1 MKQFKFTMQKV
12 LEYQAH
18 LEDREK
24 TVLWQMRAHYEK
36 MYQEFEEMKSEYDF
50 FVEKYEDICR
60 RGITAKEMVITK
72 TYMSD
77 FAERVYRMYL
87 EIKDFEEE
95 IEVQINKLLLI
106 SQEKNTMGKLKVK
119 QYVVYR
125 EKQRKELE
133 LLIEDFVVNMK
144 HFAASQLN

>member
-12 LEYQAH
+12 LEYQTH

-24 TVLWQMRAHYEK
+24 TVLWQMRTHYEK
-36 MYQEFEEMKSEYDF
+36 MHQEFAELKKEYDF
-50 FVEKYEDICR
+50 FLEKYNELCR

-77 FAERVYRMYL
+77 FTERIYQMYL
-87 EIKDFEEE
+87 EIKDFEAQIE
-95 IEVQINKLLLI
+95 IQISKLVAI
-106 SQEKNTMGKLKVK
+106 SQEKNTMGKLKLRHFII
-119 QYVVYR
+119 YR

-144 HFAASQLN
+144 HFAATQLA

>member
-12 LEYQAH
+12 LEYQTH

-24 TVLWQMRAHYEK
+24 TVLWQMRTHYEK
-36 MYQEFEEMKSEYDF
+36 MHQEFAELQREYDF
-50 FVEKYEDICR
+50 FLQKYNDLCR

-72 TYMSD
+72 TYMADFSD
-77 FAERVYRMYL
+77 RIYRMYL
-87 EIKDFEEE
+87 EIKDFEAE
-95 IEVQINKLLLI
+95 IDSQINKLISI
-106 SQEKNTMGKLKVK
+106 SQEKNTMGKLKLK
-119 QYVVYR
+119 HFIIYR

-144 HFAASQLN
+144 HFAVTQLN